1 MYEAED
7 EDESLEE
14 NKRINI
20 LKNIKSYNDVK
31 EATPMFPPEKKKRKS
46 YVAPSAMKM
55 LPGPLK
61 KGKAKNCRFDLA
73 QFIINIVVKMTNAGI
88 PRKSTSK

>member
-31 EATPMFPPEKKKRKS
+31 EATPMFPPEKKKKKVICGAQRNENVAWPIKKRKS
-46 YVAPSAMKM
+46 EE
-55 LPGPLK
+55 LPL
-61 KGKAKNCRFDLA
+61 
-73 QFIINIVVKMTNAGI
+73 
-88 PRKSTSK
+88 